1 MDLSL
6 ECLTATELRRL
17 IGSGAV
23 SGGEVLAAC
32 LARIG
37 ARESI
42 IRAWAHLPAS
52 YDPSSVG
59 VGPLAGIPVGIKDVY
74 DTVDMP
80 TEYGSPIFAGHR
92 PARDCVMV
100 ARLRAAGAV
109 ILGKTATTEF
119 AYFRP
124 AETVNPH
131 DPRRTPGGS
140 SSGSA
145 AAVADAMVPVALGTQ
160 TAGSTIRPAAY
171 CGIHGYKPTFGLI
184 DMTGVKPL
192 SPSLDTAGI
201 FARSVDDLALIGAV
215 LSEGRIPAAPGAL
228 ANRPRLAFFTGPYWP
243 LVSDETRVQFA
254 RLRDMLWGQATIRD
268 LESPALFG
276 RLEEAQKSIMSRE
289 AAEGFGDLL
298 RRHADL
304 VSPQFTELC
313 RAGERVDDAAY
324 AGALALKA
332 EAARHLASHLGEDEV
347 IVTAAAP
354 GVAPEISAGTGDP
367 ACNRIWTL
375 LGTPCI
381 NVPLPGKGRLPLG
394 VQLVGLAGRDRE
406 LLMTA
411 AWLSGRL
418 RGAG

>member
-6 ECLTATELRRL
+6 ERLTATELCRML
-17 IGSGAV
+17 GTGAV
-23 SGGEVLAAC
+23 SGDEVLAAC

-52 YDPSSVG
+52 YDPPSAG
-59 VGPLAGIPVGIKDVY
+59 AGPLAGIPVGIKDVY
-74 DTVDMP
+74 DTAEMP

-124 AETVNPH
+124 AGTANPH
-131 DPRRTPGGS
+131 DPSRTPGGS

-201 FARSVDDLALIGAV
+201 FARSVDDLALIGSV
-215 LSEGRIPAAPGAL
+215 LSEGRIPAAPGPP
-228 ANRPRLAFFTGPYWP
+228 ANRPRLAFFAGPYWP
-243 LVSDETRVQFA
+243 LVSDETRVQLA
-254 RLRDMLWGQATIRD
+254 RLRDMLSGHATIRD
-268 LESPALFG
+268 LEIPALFG
-276 RLEEAQKSIMSRE
+276 RLDEAQKSIMSRE

-298 RRHADL
+298 RRHADM

-313 RAGERVDDAAY
+313 RAGEGVDDAAY
-324 AGALALKA
+324 ADALALKA
-332 EAARHLASHLGEDEV
+332 EAAGYLASHLGEDEV

-394 VQLVGLAGRDRE
+394 VQLVGLPGRDRE

>member
-1 MDLSL
+1 M
-6 ECLTATELRRL
+6 
-17 IGSGAV
+17 IGAGAV

-32 LARIG
+32 LARIR
-37 ARESI
+37 AREST

-52 YDPSSVG
+52 YDLPSTG
-59 VGPLAGIPVGIKDVY
+59 AGPLAGIPVGIKDVY
-74 DTVDMP
+74 DTADMP

-92 PARDCVMV
+92 PERDCVMV

-124 AETVNPH
+124 AETANPH

-145 AAVADAMVPVALGTQ
+145 AAVADGMVPLALGTQ

-171 CGIHGYKPTFGLI
+171 CGVYGYKPTFGLI
-184 DMTGVKPL
+184 EMTGVKPL
-192 SPSLDTAGI
+192 APSLDTAGI

-215 LSEGRIPAAPGAL
+215 LAEGRIPAGVGPVVGK
-228 ANRPRLAFFTGPYWP
+228 PRLAFFTGPYWS
-243 LVSDETRVQFA
+243 LVSDETKA
-254 RLRDMLWGQATIRD
+254 RLAGLRDMLSGMAAIRD
-268 LESPALFG
+268 LESPALYG
-276 RLEEAQKSIMSRE
+276 RLDEAQKSIMSRE
-289 AAEGFGDLL
+289 AAEGFRDLL
-298 RRHADL
+298 RRHADM
-304 VSPQFTELC
+304 VSPQFTDLC

-324 AGALALKA
+324 ADAQALKS
-332 EAARHLASHLGEDEV
+332 EASGYLASHLGEDEA
-347 IVTAAAP
+347 IITAAAP
-354 GVAPEISAGTGDP
+354 DVAPERATGTGDP

-394 VQLVGLAGRDRE
+394 VQLVGRPGRDRE

-411 AWLSGRL
+411 AWLSDRL
-418 RGAG
+418 REAG